1 MIARILAIGDELT
14 LGRTVDTNS
23 SHISRFLTD
32 RGLHVERIQVVGD
45 GQEGIEQA
53 LASAAEGADLVV
65 VSGGLG
71 PTDDDRTRYALSAV
85 AGAALGL
92 RPRAWQQ
99 VRRWFTRLRPG
110 FEIPESNRRQALLP
124 RGSHILDN
132 DRGTAPG
139 ILMRI
144 AGCPVACL
152 PGVPHEMVAM
162 LERLGA
168 RLPRLVPG
176 LRPPTIAEL
185 WFAGIGESTAQELI
199 GDLLTEHRPQVGITV
214 SDLGHI
220 TLRIVGTATEVAARR
235 TALRR
240 CIAPYLLPKPGIATS
255 LVDRLARRGWS
266 ISAAESCT
274 CGQVAAQLGAVPG
287 ASRVL
292 RQSLVA
298 YHPEAKRRL
307 LGVSAALVRRHGIV
321 SEAVARQMAI
331 GARRWSSADVAVAT
345 TGVAGPGGSTPGR
358 PVGTVCLAVAVRH
371 GVVTRTIQV
380 SGSRERIQRRAAG
393 YALLMAWEVA
403 SGRLAP
409 GRA

>member
-1 MIARILAIGDELT
+1 
-14 LGRTVDTNS
+14 
-23 SHISRFLTD
+23 
-32 RGLHVERIQVVGD
+32 
-45 GQEGIEQA
+45 
-53 LASAAEGADLVV
+53 
-65 VSGGLG
+65 
-71 PTDDDRTRYALSAV
+71 
-85 AGAALGL
+85 
-92 RPRAWQQ
+92 
-99 VRRWFTRLRPG
+99 
-110 FEIPESNRRQALLP
+110 
-124 RGSHILDN
+124 
-132 DRGTAPG
+132 
-139 ILMRI
+139 
-144 AGCPVACL
+144 
-152 PGVPHEMVAM
+152 
-162 LERLGA
+162 
-168 RLPRLVPG
+168 
-176 LRPPTIAEL
+176 
-185 WFAGIGESTAQELI
+185 
-199 GDLLTEHRPQVGITV
+199 
-214 SDLGHI
+214 
-220 TLRIVGTATEVAARR
+220 
-235 TALRR
+235 
-240 CIAPYLLPKPGIATS
+240 
-255 LVDRLARRGWS
+255 
-266 ISAAESCT
+266 
-274 CGQVAAQLGAVPG
+274 VAAQLGAVPG